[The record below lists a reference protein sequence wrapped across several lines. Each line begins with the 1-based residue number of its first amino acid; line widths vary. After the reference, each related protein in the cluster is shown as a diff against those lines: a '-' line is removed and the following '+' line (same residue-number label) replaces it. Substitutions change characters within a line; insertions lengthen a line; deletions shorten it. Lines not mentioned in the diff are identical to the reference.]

1 MRKRRTLVLLLVL
14 GIGFLWQ
21 SHETKQARLLN
32 YDSQMKKFSRLNWDI
47 QSLIMKYNGVT
58 HYGQD
63 EVKNVMY
70 NMKLHL
76 QSLTE
81 EMEDM
86 PVPKPYRQAHEDLL
100 RSYKDFLKVLTVYQK
115 NAKKD
120 DMITEANGKM
130 IYSAYTPITRASD
143 EWFAIYKERLEPK
156 EGTDYT
162 PWTALGS
169 LQNQQFYID
178 NTQTRMN
185 MIVGDFE
192 KDILPWVE
200 KKDYGA
206 IEKLLL
212 GSPTTS
218 RAQDLQRGISY
229 MKLIKVPEAYS
240 SAHQHL
246 LNSYVNYYKS
256 IKDKDYTD
264 LNDEYI
270 ETIKGCYLDMK
281 KASEEWNLVL
291 QQKS

>member
-21 SHETKQARLLN
+21 SHETKQAKLIN
-32 YDSQMKKFSRLNWDI
+32 YDSQMTEFARLNWDI
-47 QSLIMKYNGVT
+47 QSLILESNGVT

-63 EVKNVMY
+63 ELKNVIY
-70 NMKLHL
+70 NMQLHL
-76 QSLTE
+76 QSLTK

-86 PVPKPYRQAHEDLL
+86 PVPKPYKQAHEDLL
-100 RSYKDFLKVLTVYQK
+100 HAYKDFLKVLTVYQK

-120 DMITEANGKM
+120 DMITESNGKM
-130 IYSAYTPITRASD
+130 IYSAYTPITQASD
-143 EWFAIYKERLEPK
+143 EWFAIYKERMVPK

-178 NTQTRMN
+178 NTQTRMK
-185 MIVGDFE
+185 MIVGGFE
-192 KDILPWVE
+192 SDILPWVE

-206 IEKLLL
+206 IDKLLL
-212 GSPTTS
+212 GSPG

-229 MKLIKVPEAYS
+229 MKLIKVPKAYT
-240 SAHQHL
+240 SAHQQL
-246 LNSYVNYYKS
+246 LNSYENYYNS
-256 IKDKDYTD
+256 IKDKNATD

-270 ETIKGCYLDMK
+270 ETIKSCYLDMK

-291 QQKS
+291 QQQS